1 MTLEFLILPKER
13 ATRGNTVKDSV
24 DLRKLAKNALQPI
37 EKKLKGMY
45 TKEANRK
52 DRRDKEIST
61 SNLVQ
66 MLIEESTDKRNLVSS
81 LRNVSHSYD

>member
-1 MTLEFLILPKER
+1 M
-13 ATRGNTVKDSV
+13 

-66 MLIEESTDKRNLVSS
+66 MLIEESTDKRNLSVHCEMF
-81 LRNVSHSYD
+81 LIAMTDEVWQGKMYPGWAAWH